1 VGRLRARGIPTTVLV
16 RRRHAL
22 PREILEGVESGDLR
36 VFVGGLDDLA
46 RLREVLRGARACVH
60 LATGGGA
67 TWEEIEEN
75 MVRASLRVAEAA
87 RCEKLSRLVY
97 VSSIAA
103 LYTGRS
109 AGTRIADSLATDP
122 RPEERAPYARGKIA
136 TEKALVDFQRERPVG
151 LVIARPG
158 VVLGAGTPLQ
168 HSGFGLWVRDN
179 HCVAGGRGE
188 HALPVVLVGDVAEA
202 LVRAAVHEGSE
213 LDGRAMNLATRAPL
227 SAAGLVQEMAQVSG
241 RRFVFHPRPL
251 WWSQAMEIGKW
262 IVKRVGGRK
271 DAPFPSYRD
280 IDSRALAP
288 SFECETARELLG
300 WQPLEERNAVLQALR
315 EAWAP
320 SSPEPPEPSGLSG
333 EQVRDATLAR
343 RG

>member
-1 VGRLRARGIPTTVLV
+1 
-16 RRRHAL
+16 
-22 PREILEGVESGDLR
+22 
-36 VFVGGLDDLA
+36 
-46 RLREVLRGARACVH
+46 
-60 LATGGGA
+60 
-67 TWEEIEEN
+67 
-75 MVRASLRVAEAA
+75 
-87 RCEKLSRLVY
+87 
-97 VSSIAA
+97 
-103 LYTGRS
+103 
-109 AGTRIADSLATDP
+109 
-122 RPEERAPYARGKIA
+122 
-136 TEKALVDFQRERPVG
+136 
-151 LVIARPG
+151 
-158 VVLGAGTPLQ
+158 
-168 HSGFGLWVRDN
+168 
-179 HCVAGGRGE
+179 
-188 HALPVVLVGDVAEA
+188 
-202 LVRAAVHEGSE
+202 
-213 LDGRAMNLATRAPL
+213 
-227 SAAGLVQEMAQVSG
+227 MAQVSG